1 MQIPLPEFCHLHLGE
16 QAFAAAWSQ
25 GQKMTPE
32 QALAHVPFALLPARP
47 SEDQRVEQQYMLS
60 T

>member
-16 QAFAAAWSQ
+16 QAFAAWSQ

-32 QALAHVPFALLPARP
+32 QALVLAI
-47 SEDQRVEQQYMLS
+47 
-60 T
+60 